1 MKNSVIH
8 LKYCDLRP
16 QWTLPGAQT
25 PGTAR
30 ANYTPGAELTKTS
43 ARYIM
48 IPRGQ
53 STPPHHTTSEHIIV
67 MFEGTVSFEFDS
79 GEECVIGS
87 RDLLSFA
94 SGITYRYT
102 NVGDGDALFLSVQG
116 CVDSWPPKTTYVD
129 SMKPAGKR

>member
-1 MKNSVIH
+1 MKKPVVH
-8 LKYCDLRP
+8 LKASDLRP
-16 QWTLPGAQT
+16 HWTLPGAQT

-30 ANYTPGAELTKTS
+30 ANYAPGAELTKTS

-53 STPPHHTTSEHIIV
+53 TTPPHHTTSEHIIV
-67 MFEGTVSFEFDS
+67 MFEGRVSFEFDS
-79 GEECVIGS
+79 GDEYVIGP

-102 NVGDGDALFLSVQG
+102 NVGDGDAFFLSVQG

-129 SMKPAGKR
+129 TMKPASQK